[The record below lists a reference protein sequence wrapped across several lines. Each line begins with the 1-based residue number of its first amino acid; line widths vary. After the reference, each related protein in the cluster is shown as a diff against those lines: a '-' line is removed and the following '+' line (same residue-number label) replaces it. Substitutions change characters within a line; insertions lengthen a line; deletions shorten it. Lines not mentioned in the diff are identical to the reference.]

1 MKTDD
6 FDYKLPEELIASY
19 PLDKRDDSRLL
30 KLDKND
36 GSITNCVFKDFIG
49 FINPEDLL
57 IFNNSRVMLARL
69 YGEKS
74 TGAKLEFLVE
84 KIKSP
89 KLFLSH
95 VKANRSPNIGSE
107 IYIQDSLAKVLE
119 KDGSVYLLE
128 LQGDKDIYHLMEEY
142 GHIPLPQYMKRD
154 DEEFDAER
162 YQTVYAK
169 DLGSVAAPTAG
180 LHFSD
185 ELMSAIKEKGADT
198 AYITLHVGSGTFK
211 PVQADDVNNHKMH
224 SEVISVSKEVCQKV
238 LTTKAKGGRVIAIG
252 TTSVRSLETAGLSGV
267 ITPFHGDTD
276 IFLYP
281 GKKFNIVD
289 AMITNFHLPKSTLIM
304 LVSAFS
310 SKENIMNA
318 YQHAIDNEYRFY
330 SYGDAM
336 FIS

>member
-6 FDYKLPEELIASY
+6 FDYTLPEELIASY
-19 PLDKRDDSRLL
+19 PLDKRDESRLL
-30 KLDKND
+30 KLDKTT
-36 GSITNCVFKDFIG
+36 GEIQGCIFRDFID
-49 FINPEDLL
+49 FITPKDLL
-57 IFNNSRVMLARL
+57 IFNDSKVMLARL
-69 YGEKS
+69 YGKKS

-84 KIKSP
+84 KIKTP
-89 KLFLSH
+89 RVFEAH
-95 VKANRSPNIGSE
+95 IKANRSPSIGSE
-107 IYIQDSLAKVLE
+107 IYIETSLAKVLE

-128 LQGDKDIYHLMEEY
+128 LQDDADIYQIMNEF
-142 GHIPLPQYMKRD
+142 GHIPLPQYMKRE

-162 YQTVYAK
+162 YQTVYAR

-185 ELMSAIKEKGADT
+185 ELMQKIKNKGVDT

-211 PVQADDVNNHKMH
+211 PVQVDDVSNHKMH
-224 SEVISVSKEVCQKV
+224 SEVISVSEEVCEKIRQ
-238 LTTKAKGGRVIAIG
+238 TKANGGRVIAIG
-252 TTSVRSLETAGLSGV
+252 TTSVRSLETAGINGQ
-267 ITPFHGDTD
+267 IEPYQGDTE

-281 GKKFNIVD
+281 GKKFNVVD

-310 SKENIMNA
+310 SKENIMKA
-318 YQHAIDNEYRFY
+318 YDHAIENKYRFF

-336 FIS
+336 FIN

>member
-6 FDYKLPEELIASY
+6 FDYTLPEELIASY
-19 PLDKRDDSRLL
+19 PLDKRDESRLL
-30 KLDKND
+30 KLSKDNGD
-36 GSITNCVFKDFIG
+36 IQDCIFRDFID
-49 FINPEDLL
+49 FITPKDLL
-57 IFNNSRVMLARL
+57 IFNDSKVMLARL
-69 YGEKS
+69 YGKKT

-84 KIKSP
+84 KIKTP
-89 KLFLSH
+89 KVFETH
-95 VKANRSPNIGSE
+95 IKANRSPSIGSE
-107 IYIQDSLAKVLE
+107 IFIENTLAKVLE

-128 LQGDKDIYHLMEEY
+128 LQGDADIYHIMNEF

-185 ELMSAIKEKGADT
+185 ELMQKIKDKGVDT

-211 PVQADDVNNHKMH
+211 PVQVDDVNNHKMH
-224 SEVISVSKEVCQKV
+224 SEVISVPESVCEKIRQ
-238 LTTKAKGGRVIAIG
+238 TKANGGRVIAIG
-252 TTSVRSLETAGLSGV
+252 TTSVRSLETAGQSGE
-267 ITPFHGDTD
+267 IQAYQGETD

-281 GKKFNIVD
+281 GKKFNVVD

-310 SKENIMNA
+310 DKEKIMKA
-318 YQHAIDNEYRFY
+318 YDYAIENKYRFF

-336 FIS
+336 FIC

>member
-6 FDYKLPEELIASY
+6 FDYTLPEELIASY
-19 PLDKRDDSRLL
+19 PLESRDASRLL
-30 KLDKND
+30 KLSKQTGDIIDHKF
-36 GSITNCVFKDFIG
+36 TDFID
-49 FINPEDLL
+49 FVTDKDLL
-57 IFNNSRVMLARL
+57 IFNDSKVMLARL
-69 YGEKS
+69 YGKKT

-84 KIKSP
+84 KIKTP
-89 KLFLSH
+89 KIFETHIKS
-95 VKANRSPNIGSE
+95 NRSPAIGSE
-107 IYIQDSLAKVLE
+107 IFIEDTPAKVLE

-128 LQGDKDIYHLMEEY
+128 LQGDADIYQIMNEF
-142 GHIPLPQYMKRD
+142 GHIPLPQYMKRE

-185 ELMSAIKEKGADT
+185 ELMQAIKDKGVDT

-211 PVQADDVNNHKMH
+211 PVQVDDVNNHKMH
-224 SEVISVSKEVCQKV
+224 SEVISVSEEVCEKIRQTKV
-238 LTTKAKGGRVIAIG
+238 NGGRVIAIG
-252 TTSVRSLETAGLSGV
+252 TTSVRSLETAGQSGQ
-267 ITPFHGDTD
+267 IEGYQGETD

-281 GKKFNIVD
+281 GKKFNVVD

-304 LVSAFS
+304 LVSAFAD
-310 SKENIMNA
+310 KEKIMKA
-318 YQHAIDNEYRFY
+318 YEHAIENKYRFF

-336 FIS
+336 FIC